1 MLAAAVAARRILPM
15 RSGFLNPR
23 LMMLRSVS
31 ASVPDR
37 PQFDP
42 IVCCGGSSFLS
53 QLIRCTVC
61 YSARKVYKE
70 THDHSTMFKI
80 EKYFSAG
87 MLPLLPAAY
96 FIHGSTMDTILAVV
110 ITLHVHWG
118 LHGVLSDYGRPFV
131 LGPALAKIVQ
141 GPFSYLLSICLL
153 AGLLHFN
160 TYDVGITKAFEMV
173 WSL

>member
-1 MLAAAVAARRILPM
+1 MLSATTRIVFTSKRFVYPCVMRRSLAQAV
-15 RSGFLNPR
+15 S
-23 LMMLRSVS
+23 
-31 ASVPDR
+31 DR

-42 IVCCGGSSFLS
+42 I
-53 QLIRCTVC
+53 I
-61 YSARKVYKE
+61 ARKSFKK

-80 EKYFSAG
+80 EKYFSAA

-96 FIHGSTMDTILAVV
+96 FVHGPAMDTALAIA

-118 LHGVLSDYGRPFV
+118 LHGVLSDYGRAYV
-131 LGPALAKIVQ
+131 LGPTAAKIVQ
-141 GPFSYLLSICLL
+141 GPVSYILSICLL

-160 TYDVGITKAFEMV
+160 SNDVGITKAFEMV